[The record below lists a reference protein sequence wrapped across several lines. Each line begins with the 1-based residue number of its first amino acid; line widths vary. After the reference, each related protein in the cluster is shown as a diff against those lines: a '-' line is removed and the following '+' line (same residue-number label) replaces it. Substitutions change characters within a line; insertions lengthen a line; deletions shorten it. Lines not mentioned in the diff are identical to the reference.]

1 MTDQIRNLLD
11 PILDSLGLTLW
22 DMEFQKHGPKWL
34 LRIYIDR
41 EASGVT
47 LNDCEAVSRDLGA
60 LLDVEDIIPHA
71 YTLEVSSPGLDR
83 TLSKPEHFIRFSG
96 NTVKIKTFQP
106 LNGQKVFLENCS
118 AWQAERFRLSS
129 RAATLWKFQL
139 AMWQKPH
146 SRCRSNYSVAKTGI
160 HESPQVEFVNTY
172 SEISTSRK
180 KNCQKEKDL

>member
-106 LNGQKVFLENCS
+106 LNGQKVFLGK
-118 AWQAERFRLSS
+118 L
-129 RAATLWKFQL
+129 LGL
-139 AMWQKPH
+139 AGGAVQIKLESGDVVEIPVG
-146 SRCRSNYSVAKTGI
+146 NVAKA
-160 HESPQVEFVNTY
+160 SLQV
-172 SEISTSRK
+172 SI
-180 KNCQKEKDL
+180 

>member
-1 MTDQIRNLLD
+1 MADMTDQIRNLLD
-11 PILDSLGLTLW
+11 PILDSLGLSLW

-60 LLDVEDIIPHA
+60 LLDVEDIIPHS

-106 LNGQKVFLENCS
+106 FNGQKVFLGK
-118 AWQAERFRLSS
+118 L
-129 RAATLWKFQL
+129 LGL
-139 AMWQKPH
+139 AGETVQIELESGDVVEIPVG
-146 SRCRSNYSVAKTGI
+146 NVAKA
-160 HESPQVEFVNTY
+160 SLQV
-172 SEISTSRK
+172 SM
-180 KNCQKEKDL
+180 